1 MTGLRWQPPV
11 YSPLPPDATW
21 RSLLSS
27 AALLPDSRFRLRR
40 TLLRDYSAGAA
51 VLCGT
56 GTQSLQLALRLAYPQ
71 LGAGALVAVPAFTCF
86 AVATA
91 VVGVDARVVLY
102 DVDPVTLAPDFD
114 SLLLALREGAQ
125 VVVATPLFGMALNWD
140 ALEECTA
147 PYGAAI
153 VEDAAQG
160 HGATWDGRPL
170 GSFGTLS
177 VLSFGRGKGWTG
189 GQGGALLLRGAAAR
203 RAENIELRD
212 ASAAA
217 ESRVFLSLL
226 AQRVL
231 GRPALYGI
239 PASIPLLGLGET
251 RYKDPESPKGM
262 SHTAAAAVDTSRDA
276 AQREAEAR
284 RKNAAI
290 LLQRIPFGSQIRE
303 VQTPRNAQP
312 GFLRL
317 PLRLAHGL
325 RGFPIPQRA
334 LRLGIAPSYP
344 HPLHLVKQLRARLQN
359 WSDRWPGASELT
371 RELVTLP
378 THSLLT
384 SAEREGLVGLIGDY
398 GC

>member
-11 YSPLPPDATW
+11 YSPLPPDTTW
-21 RSLLSS
+21 RSLLAS
-27 AALLPDSRFRLRR
+27 AALLPDSRCRLRR
-40 TLLRDYSAGAA
+40 TLLQDYSADAA
-51 VLCGT
+51 LLCGS
-56 GTQSLQLALRLAYPQ
+56 GTQALQLALRLADPQ
-71 LGAGALVAVPAFTCF
+71 LGSGALVAVPAFTCF

-91 VVGVDARVVLY
+91 VVGADARVVLY

-114 SLLLALREGAQ
+114 SLRLALREGAQ

-147 PYGAAI
+147 PYGAVI

-203 RAENIELRD
+203 RAENVELQD

-217 ESRVFLSLL
+217 ESRVFLSLW

-239 PASIPLLGLGET
+239 PASIPWLGLGET
-251 RYKDPESPKGM
+251 RYKDPENPKAM
-262 SHTAAAAVDTSRDA
+262 SQTASAVLDTSRDV
-276 AQREAEAR
+276 AQREAEDR
-284 RKNAAI
+284 RNNAAI
-290 LLQRIPFGSQIRE
+290 LLQRIPFGGQLRE
-303 VQTPRNAQP
+303 VQSPRNAQP

-317 PLRLAHGL
+317 PLRLARGL
-325 RGFPIPQRA
+325 CGFPVPQRA

-344 HPLHLVKQLRARLQN
+344 HPLHLVKQVHARLQN
-359 WSDRWPGASELT
+359 RSHRWPGASELT

-378 THSLLT
+378 THSLVT
-384 SAEREGLVGLIGDY
+384 SAEREGLVVLMRNY
-398 GC
+398 AR